1 MHIHVYQSTNQ
12 WCLIHLPTYST
23 DLLTMHYAS
32 VGVPHEHLRAARWL
46 GGLQPATVRR
56 QRQQEHCRHG
66 GPLLDYD
73 GDGGCD
79 DDVRGGATDR
89 HRERGEV
96 LYVLQRYVSYA
107 IGYYTT
113 CMHSTKE
120 AVVRL
125 TE

>member
-1 MHIHVYQSTNQ
+1 
-12 WCLIHLPTYST
+12 
-23 DLLTMHYAS
+23 MHYAS

-66 GPLLDYD
+66 GPILDYN
-73 GDGGCD
+73 GD
-79 DDVRGGATDR
+79 DDDDRGGATDR